1 MMKTDNAPIKMSWD
15 RFIENDQTERKMSP
29 FEKMNI
35 QVADMSTN
43 TDISLHSLEKSLIFL
58 SPCNQQRDLQNIGK
72 ISVHR
77 KQEQQNK
84 KNYREK

>member
-1 MMKTDNAPIKMSWD
+1 
-15 RFIENDQTERKMSP
+15 MSP
-29 FEKMNI
+29 FGKKNI

-43 TDISLHSLEKSLIFL
+43 TLTSLYIAWKKSLIFL
-58 SPCNQQRDLQNIGK
+58 SPCNQQRDLQSIGK
-72 ISVHR
+72 ISVHQ